1 MGEATR
7 PTERVLKNTE
17 PFFGLLHPVGQVEVC
32 LEVSGGRATESFER
46 RNEMARFAF

>member
-7 PTERVLKNTE
+7 PTERVLKNIE
-17 PFFGLLHPVGQVEVC
+17 PFLGLPHPVRQVGVC
-32 LEVSGGRATESFER
+32 LEVSGGRATERFEQ